1 MHSPCW
7 CWAFLQSL
15 TPSRW
20 PAFSFILIYIFFVR
34 AAALSGDAQDRQG
47 CELGGG
53 RAHSYVPEHVRIGIP
68 QAAEWLRQEGRLLR
82 STPVLLYIP
91 STLSPPLSSTAAGVV
106 WNLFRRCVRLR
117 GLLLAR
123 RWKFRA
129 GAEVG
134 LCEGDPCGDRQ
145 CLCLCQS
152 SATRVVVFSPLTLR
166 SSLERGSERSGGCC
180 TASAHAALP
189 ARLRTVPSTIILLH
203 AGSTQPVQWRS
214 YEIGCYTIRPSRD
227 GWTRG
232 DQRKRSPTLPNSP
245 QDARKH
251 GWATQKHRAPRSPRP
266 LPGCPSLDRTQQ

>member
-1 MHSPCW
+1 MGPLVVPGHSHTQP
-7 CWAFLQSL
+7 ALPQHVRHPASHPLRLLRQLVVLTLHTHTFHTAGSL
-15 TPSRW
+15 TLFHHAEPGARCHQV
-20 PAFSFILIYIFFVR
+20 LR
-34 AAALSGDAQDRQG
+34 REAAAGQVHFPGWPDRQG

-189 ARLRTVPSTIILLH
+189 ALAQLRNRLL
-203 AGSTQPVQWRS
+203 
-214 YEIGCYTIRPSRD
+214 YY
-227 GWTRG
+227 
-232 DQRKRSPTLPNSP
+232 
-245 QDARKH
+245 
-251 GWATQKHRAPRSPRP
+251 
-266 LPGCPSLDRTQQ
+266 PSL